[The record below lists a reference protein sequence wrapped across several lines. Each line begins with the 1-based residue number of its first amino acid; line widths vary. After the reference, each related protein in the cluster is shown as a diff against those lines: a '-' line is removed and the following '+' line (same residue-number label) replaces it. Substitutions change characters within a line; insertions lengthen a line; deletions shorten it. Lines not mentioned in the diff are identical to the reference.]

1 MENRDVL
8 NELVDKLAEVRL
20 QLDDIQSKI
29 DELLRQDALN
39 EPEVAGISV
48 EHEDFL
54 SGISDETVPVSV
66 SRSRDDDSELET
78 EIMSAPEAEA
88 GAVSGMEI
96 GAGEEA
102 GKENRTEA
110 ESGTVSGMEP
120 ETGVEADSAEPGSEN
135 VGSVAHVASD
145 VSDTVSDGPE
155 SLFGGLVEE
164 KSGLHRRAVNDRTS
178 APKAVIDMK
187 PERPEWYSAI
197 PGPEVKDIRSAISL
211 NDRVMFI
218 TSLFRED
225 SMLFQDV
232 VSRIN
237 SMTSMEKVV
246 EYVSELFPEWD
257 MYSDMVGRFM
267 MAVRR
272 KLR

>member
-8 NELVDKLAEVRL
+8 NELVEKLAEVRL
-20 QLDDIQSKI
+20 QLDDIQGKI
-29 DELLRQDALN
+29 DELLRQEALS
-39 EPEVAGISV
+39 EPEVAGIAV

-66 SRSRDDDSELET
+66 SRIRDDDSDLET
-78 EIMSAPEAEA
+78 EIGLVPEEEAGVVTGMESRAGDGTGAVAEA
-88 GAVSGMEI
+88 GT
-96 GAGEEA
+96 
-102 GKENRTEA
+102 ENRTET
-110 ESGTVSGMEP
+110 ESGTGAGMEP
-120 ETGVEADSAEPGSEN
+120 ETGAEAETADSRREN
-135 VGSVAHVASD
+135 
-145 VSDTVSDGPE
+145 DTVSDGTE

-164 KSGLHRRAVNDRTS
+164 KSGPHRRAVNDRAS

-218 TSLFRED
+218 TSLFRDD

-246 EYVSELFPEWD
+246 EYISELFPEWD